1 MQSFIPMNSNPGPG
15 FYYDEDMISGL
26 RKALIPLL
34 VEKPP
39 IEGNR
44 ISSRYPSNTAVK
56 VLSLGTF
63 LEIYALYSL
72 PFTLFLLGINMT
84 FSERFS

>member
-1 MQSFIPMNSNPGPG
+1 MQPFIPMNSNPGPG
-15 FYYDEDMISGL
+15 FYYDEDMMSGL

-56 VLSLGTF
+56 VLSLGTV
-63 LEIYALYSL
+63 LEI
-72 PFTLFLLGINMT
+72 
-84 FSERFS
+84 